1 MLGKPKAKAR
11 PKPPAELP
19 LCDPDFPDFRDP
31 SLEEGSMLD
40 RPPGGLKW
48 GSNGV
53 NQLLQTRFILGC
65 TRGLLG
71 RESRDVSVYG
81 NIRPYMVIYVHIWQ
95 HTSIYGNIRPY
106 MVIYNLWP

>member
-71 RESRDVSVYG
+71 RESRHTGIPHRDEVCCRRGPNPMLLAAGVLSLSRG
-81 NIRPYMVIYVHIWQ
+81 GVI
-95 HTSIYGNIRPY
+95 N
-106 MVIYNLWP
+106 